1 MALIKAIRINGLT
14 KRYPDGTIALRN
26 ATLEVPQGE
35 FLVLLG
41 RSGAGKSTLLR
52 CINRLIDPTEGSISI
67 DGTQVERLRGAAL
80 RRLRRRVGMI
90 FQEFHLVKRK
100 RVIDNVLHGRLGHK
114 SGLPA
119 ALGIFSES
127 EKREAYDILTRLGLE
142 EQAFKRADQLSG
154 GQKQRVAIARAM
166 MQNPIVMLA
175 DEPVASLDPASS
187 ENVLSYLKRI
197 CKEEGITAVVSL
209 HQVEYARIFADR
221 IVALS
226 DGEIIFDGLPS
237 ELNDETV
244 ERLYFKQQD
253 PVE

>member
-1 MALIKAIRINGLT
+1 MISLSGLT
-14 KRYPDGTIALRN
+14 KRYPDGTVALRN
-26 ATLEVPQGE
+26 ASLEVPQGE

-52 CINRLIDPTEGSISI
+52 CMNRLIDPTKGSITI
-67 DGTQVERLRGAAL
+67 DAIRVEKLRGGKL
-80 RRLRRRVGMI
+80 RKLRRRVGMI

-114 SGLPA
+114 TGLSA
-119 ALGIFSES
+119 ALGLFNEA

-142 EQAFKRADQLSG
+142 DQAFKRADQLSG

-166 MQNPIVMLA
+166 MQNPVVMLA
-175 DEPVASLDPASS
+175 DEPVASLDPAAS
-187 ENVLSYLKRI
+187 ENVLGYLKRI

-209 HQVEYARIFADR
+209 HQVEYARVFADR

-226 DGEIIFDGLPS
+226 DGEIIFDGLPD
-237 ELNDETV
+237 ELNDATV
-244 ERLYFKQQD
+244 ERLYFRQQYAA
-253 PVE
+253 E

>member
-1 MALIKAIRINGLT
+1 MISLSGVT
-14 KRYPDGTIALRN
+14 KRYPDGTVALRN
-26 ATLEVPQGE
+26 ASLEVPQGE

-52 CINRLIDPTEGSISI
+52 CMNRLIDPTEGSITI
-67 DGTQVERLRGAAL
+67 DGIRVEKLRGGKL
-80 RRLRRRVGMI
+80 RKLRRRVGMI

-114 SGLPA
+114 TGLSA
-119 ALGIFSES
+119 ALGLFNEA

-142 EQAFKRADQLSG
+142 DQAFKRADQLSG

-166 MQNPIVMLA
+166 MQNPVVMLA
-175 DEPVASLDPASS
+175 DEPVASLDPAAS
-187 ENVLSYLKRI
+187 ENVLGYLKRI

-209 HQVEYARIFADR
+209 HQVEYARVFADR

-226 DGEIIFDGLPS
+226 DGEIIFDGLPD
-237 ELNDETV
+237 ELNDATV
-244 ERLYFKQQD
+244 ERLYFRQQD
-253 PVE
+253 AAE

>member
-1 MALIKAIRINGLT
+1 MISISGLT
-14 KRYPDGTIALRN
+14 KRYPDGTVALRN
-26 ATLEVPQGE
+26 ASLEVPQGE

-52 CINRLIDPTEGSISI
+52 CMNRLIDPTEGTITI
-67 DGTQVERLRGAAL
+67 DGTQVEKLRGGAL
-80 RRLRRRVGMI
+80 RKLRRRVGMI

-119 ALGIFSES
+119 ALGLFSES

-142 EQAFKRADQLSG
+142 DQAFKRADQLSG

-166 MQNPIVMLA
+166 MQNPVVMLA
-175 DEPVASLDPASS
+175 DEPVASLDPAAS
-187 ENVLSYLKRI
+187 ENVLGYLKRI
-197 CKEEGITAVVSL
+197 CKEEDITAVVSL

-221 IVALS
+221 ILALS
-226 DGEIIFDGLPS
+226 DGEIIFDGLPG
-237 ELNDETV
+237 ELNDSTV
-244 ERLYFKQQD
+244 ERLYFRQQD
-253 PVE
+253 AAE

>member
-1 MALIKAIRINGLT
+1 MISIKGLS

-26 ATLEVPQGE
+26 ASLEVPQGE

-52 CINRLIDPTEGSISI
+52 CMNRLIDPTEGAITI
-67 DGTQVERLRGAAL
+67 DNTQVEKLRGGAL

-100 RVIDNVLHGRLGHK
+100 RVIDNVLHGRLAHK
-114 SGLPA
+114 SGLSGV
-119 ALGIFSES
+119 LGLFSEA

-142 EQAFKRADQLSG
+142 DQAFKRADQLSG
-154 GQKQRVAIARAM
+154 GQKQRVAVARAM
-166 MQNPIVMLA
+166 MQNPVVMLA
-175 DEPVASLDPASS
+175 DEPVASLDPAAS
-187 ENVLSYLKRI
+187 ENVLGYLKRI

-209 HQVEYARIFADR
+209 HQVEYARVFADR

-226 DGEIIFDGLPS
+226 DGEIIFDGQPD
-237 ELNDETV
+237 ELNDATV

-253 PVE
+253 DAE

>member
-1 MALIKAIRINGLT
+1 MISLSGLT
-14 KRYPDGTIALRN
+14 KRYPDGTVALRN
-26 ATLEVPQGE
+26 ASLEVPQGE

-52 CINRLIDPTEGSISI
+52 CMNRLIDPTEGSMTI
-67 DGTQVERLRGAAL
+67 DDIRVEKLRGGKL
-80 RRLRRRVGMI
+80 RKLRRRVGMI

-114 SGLPA
+114 TGLSA
-119 ALGIFSES
+119 ALGLFTEG

-142 EQAFKRADQLSG
+142 DQAFKRADQLSG

-166 MQNPIVMLA
+166 MQNPVVMLA
-175 DEPVASLDPASS
+175 DEPVASLDPAAS
-187 ENVLSYLKRI
+187 ENVLGYLKRI

-209 HQVEYARIFADR
+209 HQVEYARVFADR

-226 DGEIIFDGLPS
+226 DGEIIFVGLPD
-237 ELNDETV
+237 ELNDATV
-244 ERLYFKQQD
+244 ERLYFRQQD
-253 PVE
+253 AAE